1 MTLKILINRRTPTIS
16 ELEQLIARAEAA
28 LSAIAARRAVEATAR
43 AAEQSRLARIEAA
56 AADAVAALDVL
67 LAAKG

>member
-16 ELEQLIARAEAA
+16 ELEQLIARAETA
-28 LSAIAARRAVEATAR
+28 LSAIAARRVAETAAR
-43 AAEQSRLARIEAA
+43 AADQARLARIEAA

>member
-28 LSAIAARRAVEATAR
+28 LSAIAARRVAETAAR
-43 AAEQSRLARIEAA
+43 AADQARLARIEAA